1 MREEIKKLKKKV
13 SNEFLEKIEIYKK
26 NSGLSYKEIA
36 DLVGINIYYFN
47 NLRCRMK
54 KEEIIPS
61 DKILKKFEKIGIV

>member
-13 SNEFLEKIEIYKK
+13 SDEFLEKIEIYK
-26 NSGLSYKEIA
+26 NNNGLSYKEIA

-47 NLRCRMK
+47 NLRYRMK